1 MRGLVRAPSSW
12 RAVTLILI
20 RCWLCLESSQRGRAR
35 SQSLLQMA
43 LLVRCW
49 LSAGYQRV
57 CAWNNHSVPGIIT
70 AVQGRSFS
78 LAAAN
83 GYDGAPRAVTLILI
97 RCWLCLE

>member
-49 LSAGYQRV
+49 LSAGYQAEWQDR
-57 CAWNNHSVPGIIT
+57 PGIIT
-70 AVQGRSFS
+70 LEIMR
-78 LAAAN
+78 
-83 GYDGAPRAVTLILI
+83 APRADTGQ
-97 RCWLCLE
+97 WSS